1 MALSQL
7 TQHRKEVKVVVSKKV
22 AKVDEFSE
30 KADKIKSLLEKTATL
45 KTNFEETMNKAEQV
59 FKLLLHWSLW

>member
-45 KTNFEETMNKAEQV
+45 KNNFEETMNKAEQV
-59 FKLLLHWSLW
+59 FKWLLRWSLW

>member
-59 FKLLLHWSLW
+59 FKLLLH

>member
-45 KTNFEETMNKAEQV
+45 KNNFEETMNKAEQV
-59 FKLLLHWSLW
+59 FKWLLR